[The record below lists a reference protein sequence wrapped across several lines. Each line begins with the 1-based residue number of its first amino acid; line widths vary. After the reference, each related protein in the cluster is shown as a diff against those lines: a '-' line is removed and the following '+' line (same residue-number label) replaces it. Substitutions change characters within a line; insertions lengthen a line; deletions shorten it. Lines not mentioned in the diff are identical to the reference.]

1 MREMFK
7 KYSDVR
13 TRGSEQVLNREQ
25 QAGGG
30 PLSCFLCISQQEV
43 AVQKGRSEE
52 MPAPD
57 STPLAQLVSPGETL
71 ARSYALEISLF

>member
-1 MREMFK
+1 M
-7 KYSDVR
+7 
-13 TRGSEQVLNREQ
+13 LNREQ

-52 MPAPD
+52 MPAPV
-57 STPLAQLVSPGETL
+57 STPLAQLVSPSETL